1 MTASAIKAGQGDTP
15 GDDGIF
21 WNAIPNEEY
30 ELTIRHDLYR
40 FPDFYRTDEKDDNG
54 NYKGNL
60 LSGPP
65 ELRDLNGDR
74 IEYTDIRDVP
84 FANISKGNLSIHAQT
99 PYIAGCD
106 CTQLI
111 HVLDGGDGINND
123 PLADINLNYLAGI
136 KGSTMTKTITANSSE
151 VENLNFCGGFEHIR
165 TIGFDDILPMTTF
178 GINGINFNEA
188 SPAEKEILKQDCLS
202 SLSLIKDY
210 INDLC
215 IKHKLALKDCFI
227 IGFSQGAMMA
237 FEFGKYVNDTFAG
250 CVLLSG
256 RILPSEDHEKKYFI
270 KTPVLIVHGDQ
281 DTVLEPKYFDEAN
294 KILGT
299 SLFMHQSIM
308 FKVPMIL
315 ISISLC
321 GISIDLG
328 PDDWA
333 AKCKTASQLSIA
345 LWTPCGSRISPEK
358 TSNWPLTSEPQ

>member
-1 MTASAIKAGQGDTP
+1 GLPDFAKEEDFADPKWQRSEPDSQCYPPHKNDYIKTEETDPETGDPIYTLGRTYQIFWRGGGDGYPPDDMTASAIKAGQGDTP

-136 KGSTMTKTITANSSE
+136 KGSTMTETITANSSE

-178 GINGINFNEA
+178 GINGINF
-188 SPAEKEILKQDCLS
+188 
-202 SLSLIKDY
+202 
-210 INDLC
+210 
-215 IKHKLALKDCFI
+215 
-227 IGFSQGAMMA
+227 
-237 FEFGKYVNDTFAG
+237 
-250 CVLLSG
+250 
-256 RILPSEDHEKKYFI
+256 
-270 KTPVLIVHGDQ
+270 
-281 DTVLEPKYFDEAN
+281 
-294 KILGT
+294 
-299 SLFMHQSIM
+299 
-308 FKVPMIL
+308 
-315 ISISLC
+315 
-321 GISIDLG
+321 
-328 PDDWA
+328 
-333 AKCKTASQLSIA
+333 
-345 LWTPCGSRISPEK
+345 
-358 TSNWPLTSEPQ
+358 